1 MERVLSMKMLEKKL
15 VNRQIQDAFLQM
27 NGLDHLEKYLFQL
40 PDGSKPS
47 SLLKRKVLELL
58 TFLRLEAH
66 HMKHNHLG

>member
-1 MERVLSMKMLEKKL
+1 
-15 VNRQIQDAFLQM
+15 M
-27 NGLDHLEKYLFQL
+27 NGLDHLEKYLFPL

-66 HMKHNHLG
+66 HIKHNHLGQKIMNLSEEKTEHGEV